1 MLRNLIIILSIVFFL
16 FSCSKKANKELETS
30 PPDEKEITREIYQEA
45 VEALKKGDALYASKK
60 FKEAESLLPI
70 SDWAAKAALMSGF
83 ALYSANFYSDSVF
96 SLERYIKQYP
106 SDKNISYAHYL
117 IGMCYYEQ
125 ILDEKKDLRPL
136 LIAKKKFE
144 FIATEYPNTDYAID
158 VKFKLDLITDQL
170 AAKEMYVARHYV
182 KSEKWIPAINR
193 FKKIVKD
200 YDQTIF
206 VEEALHRLVEI
217 YYKIG
222 LVEEAKKTAV
232 ILGYNYQSGKWYE
245 RSYAVFNKEYKKKQ
259 RERKKKA
266 DGFIKRKIKSLFE

>member
-1 MLRNLIIILSIVFFL
+1 MLRNLIILLSIVFFL

-30 PPDEKEITREIYQEA
+30 PPDEKEIAREIYQEA
-45 VEALKKGDALYASKK
+45 VESLKKGDSFYASKK

-83 ALYSANFYSDSVF
+83 ALYSANFYTDSVF
-96 SLERYIKQYP
+96 SLERYIRQYP
-106 SDKNISYAHYL
+106 TDKNISYAHYL

-144 FIATEYPNTDYAID
+144 FISTEYPNTDYAID

-182 KSEKWIPAINR
+182 KEEKWIPAINR
-193 FKKIVKD
+193 FKKIVED

-206 VEEALHRLVEI
+206 IEEALHRLVEI

-232 ILGYNYQSGKWYE
+232 ILGYNYQSSKWYE
-245 RSYAVFNKEYKKKQ
+245 RSYTVFNKEYKKKQ
-259 RERKKKA
+259 HERKKKA
-266 DGFIKRKIKSLFE
+266 DGFIKKKIKSLFE